1 MTKKSEERDWAE
13 IISEVRSK
21 AKSEAEEA
29 AEEIKTKMKE
39 LVEKVRAAN
48 FHDEAEEFLAK
59 VRKLA
64 EDFSKSEDGPS
75 ESKTGTRKELHKY
88 VDDEGVAHKRPPR
101 AKGKT
106 WTDSQKKKYIQN
118 FKKKYPN
125 GHPKD

>member
-1 MTKKSEERDWAE
+1 MAKKSEERDWAD

-64 EDFSKSEDGPS
+64 EDFSKSEDGPIK
-75 ESKTGTRKELHKY
+75 SKTGTRKSDHRY
-88 VDDEGVAHKRPPR
+88 RDDSGNLYKRPPR
-101 AKGKT
+101 AEGKQ
-106 WTDSQKKKYIQN
+106 WTEAQKKKFREN
-118 FKKKYPN
+118 FISWSSE
-125 GHPKD
+125 